1 MLLKN
6 YLPTLTLLLLASHNL
21 LAQPQGGPTSSTAA
35 VSLHLS
41 TTAVTPNPSNTV
53 TPNPSNTA
61 TPNLSDTTVIPDSI
75 RLAQLIGAEQ
85 LYDLSFTPAKRD
97 SILSGLEDHLRI
109 YRYLHEHYLRND
121 IPMSLGFDPLIPG
134 TPYER
139 QQKSITWNIPSGTV
153 LPSDP
158 NDLAFS
164 SIPELASLLKR
175 KKISSVQLTQLYL
188 QRLKRFG
195 PVLHCVIELT
205 EDSAL
210 AQARRADANFA
221 KGVIKSPLQGIP
233 YGIKDLFAVKGSHT
247 TWGTPP
253 YKDQVID
260 HNAYVAQRLSDA
272 GAVLVAKLSLGELA
286 MDDIWFG
293 GLTRNPWKISTG
305 SGGSSAGSAAA
316 TAAGL
321 VAFAIG
327 TETYGSIVDPS
338 MRCGATGLRPT
349 FGSIARTGCMALCWS
364 SDKVG
369 PICRSAED
377 AAYVFAYIH
386 GGDSLDAS
394 SRTMPFNYTG
404 KTNLSQLKVAYTNNY
419 IDSLPDDSPEKQTI
433 KILRQLGAR
442 ISPMSFPENLHGNDI
457 LNLIISV
464 ESAAAFDM
472 LTRTGE
478 DDQMVQ
484 QNKDRWPNTFRTAR
498 FIPAVEYVN
507 ACRMRNT
514 IQHNISA
521 LFERYDII
529 IAPAETGDQLAIT
542 NLTGHPSVT
551 LPVGYKPDGTPG
563 SITFIG
569 HLYGEAQLLA
579 FAKALQDAT
588 PYNKQRPKGFTI
600 P

>member
-1 MLLKN
+1 MFPHQRLPALLV
-6 YLPTLTLLLLASHNL
+6 LLLIGHTLFS
-21 LAQPQGGPTSSTAA
+21 QPQDAPP
-35 VSLHLS
+35 V
-41 TTAVTPNPSNTV
+41 
-53 TPNPSNTA
+53 
-61 TPNLSDTTVIPDSI
+61 PDSV
-75 RLAQLIGAEQ
+75 RLTQLIGAEQ
-85 LYDLSFTPAKRD
+85 LFDLSFTPAKRD

-109 YRYLHEHYLRND
+109 YRHLHEHFLRND

-139 QQKSITWNIPSGTV
+139 RQQTISWNIPSGTV
-153 LPSDP
+153 LPTDS
-158 NDLAFS
+158 NQLAFY

-188 QRLKRFG
+188 QRLKTFG

-210 AQARRADANFA
+210 AQARRADADFA
-221 KGVIKSPLQGIP
+221 KGIIKSPLQGIP

-260 HNAYVAQRLSDA
+260 HNSYVAQRLSDA

-286 MDDIWFG
+286 MDDVWFG
-293 GLTRNPWKISTG
+293 GLTRNPWKPSTG
-305 SGGSSAGSAAA
+305 SGGSSAGSASA

-321 VAFAIG
+321 VPFAIG

-404 KTNLSQLKVAYTNNY
+404 KTNLSRLRVAYTDN
-419 IDSLPDDSPEKQTI
+419 IDSLPDDSPEKQSI
-433 KILRQLGAR
+433 KILRTLGAR
-442 ISPMSFPENLHGNDI
+442 INPMSFPKNLNGNDI
-457 LNLIISV
+457 LNLIISA

-498 FIPAVEYVN
+498 SIPALNYIN
-507 ACRMRNT
+507 ACRIRNT
-514 IQHNISA
+514 IQHTISA
-521 LFERYDII
+521 LFDRFDII
-529 IAPAETGDQLAIT
+529 VAPPETGDQLAIT
-542 NLTGHPSVT
+542 NLTGHPSIT

-579 FAKALQDAT
+579 FAKAFQDAT

>member
-1 MLLKN
+1 MFLKN
-6 YLPTLTLLLLASHNL
+6 YLPTLALLLLTGGHNL
-21 LAQPQGGPTSSTAA
+21 LAQPQSADT
-35 VSLHLS
+35 
-41 TTAVTPNPSNTV
+41 
-53 TPNPSNTA
+53 TA
-61 TPNLSDTTVIPDSI
+61 TPPPDSV
-75 RLAQLIGAEQ
+75 RLTQLIGAEQ
-85 LYDLSFTPAKRD
+85 LFDLNFTPAKRD
-97 SILSGLEDHLRI
+97 SIISGLNYNLGI
-109 YRYLHEHYLRND
+109 YRYLHGHYLRND
-121 IPMSLGFDPLIPG
+121 VPLSLNFDPLIPG
-134 TPYER
+134 TPYES
-139 QQKSITWNIPSGTV
+139 QQRPIAWNIPAETV
-153 LPSDP
+153 LPADP
-158 NDLAFS
+158 NELAFY

-221 KGVIKSPLQGIP
+221 KGIIKSPLQGIP
-233 YGIKDLFAVKGSHT
+233 YGIKDLFAVKGTHT

-253 YKDQVID
+253 YKDQVFD
-260 HNAYVAQRLSDA
+260 YNCYVAQRLSDA

-286 MDDIWFG
+286 MDDVWFG
-293 GLTRNPWKISTG
+293 GLTRNPWKPSTG

-321 VAFAIG
+321 VPFAIG

-386 GGDSLDAS
+386 GRDSADAS

-404 KTNLSQLKVAYTNNY
+404 KTNLSQLRIAYTSNY
-419 IDSLPDDSPEKQTI
+419 IDSLPGDSPEKQAI
-433 KILRQLGAR
+433 QILRKLGAH
-442 ISPMSFPENLHGNDI
+442 ISPMTFPDNLRGNDI
-457 LNLIISV
+457 LGLIIGV

-484 QNKDRWPNTFRTAR
+484 QNKDRWPNTFRTSR

-507 ACRMRNT
+507 ACRMRNA
-514 IQHNISA
+514 IQHTISA

-529 IAPAETGDQLAIT
+529 IAPPETGDQLAIT

-569 HLYGEAQLLA
+569 HLYAEAQLLA
-579 FAKALQDAT
+579 FAKAFQDAT